1 MVPLRAERKL
11 IAVVRGNPSMDE
23 GMKTAKDG
31 PKTSGRK
38 KKITMKGNTLRERN
52 WEMGVKA
59 GARDTRLRDLESL
72 ETV

>member
-1 MVPLRAERKL
+1 VVPLRAERKL
-11 IAVVRGNPSMDE
+11 IAAVRGNPTMDE

-38 KKITMKGNTLRERN
+38 KKLTMKGNTLRERN

-59 GARDTRLRDLESL
+59 
-72 ETV
+72 

>member
-1 MVPLRAERKL
+1 
-11 IAVVRGNPSMDE
+11 
-23 GMKTAKDG
+23 MKTAKDG